1 VTEPSVSVEAR
12 DAIAPIAAEWDALAR
27 QVGASPFLW
36 PGWFEAWLAA
46 FAGGPP
52 LVLTAWR
59 ERLAGVLIVRRRAGA
74 LLSPTNA
81 HTPAFGMVADDPAV
95 ARALAHALFASGAR
109 TIALDHFAGDD
120 PVLAEVADAAA
131 GAGHA
136 FVQRTLQRSPYAT
149 LHPGDDVDARIGE
162 KRARNL
168 RRFERR
174 LRALGRVELEVA
186 DGRRQLHAL
195 LAEGFRLESSGWKAA
210 RGTAIASSPATR
222 RFYSEVASWAAAAGI
237 LRLAFLRVDGRGVAF
252 HFALEDASAYYLL
265 KCGYEPEAGHCAPG
279 RLLARAMFARA
290 LAGGLERFELLGG
303 DDPWKREWARE
314 HRTSVRVRAFRPT
327 LLGKLD
333 RAAQTTLLYG
343 RPLAKRTLAR
353 VR

>member
-1 VTEPSVSVEAR
+1 VTEPFLDRRPSVSVEAR

-27 QVGASPFLW
+27 QASASPFLW

-46 FAGGPP
+46 FAPGPP

-59 ERLAGVLIVRRRAGA
+59 ARLAGVLIVRRRAGA
-74 LLSPTNA
+74 LLSLTNA

-95 ARALAHALFASGAR
+95 ARALAHALFAS
-109 TIALDHFAGDD
+109 
-120 PVLAEVADAAA
+120 AAA

-136 FVQRTLQRSPYAT
+136 FVQRTLRCSPYAT
-149 LHPGDDVDARIGE
+149 LRPGD
-162 KRARNL
+162 L

-174 LRALGRVELEVA
+174 LRALGRVELQVA
-186 DGRRQLHAL
+186 DGREELDAL

-210 RGTAIASSPATR
+210 RGTAIASSPVTR
-222 RFYSEVASWAAAAGI
+222 RFYSDVARWAAAGI

-252 HFALEDASAYYLL
+252 HFALQDASAYYLL
-265 KCGYEPEAGHCAPG
+265 KCGYAPEAGHCASG
-279 RLLARAMFARA
+279 RLLARAMLARA
-290 LAGGLERFELLGG
+290 LAGGLERFELPGA

-314 HRTSVRVRAFRPT
+314 HRASVRVRAFRPT

-333 RAAQTTLLYG
+333 RALQTTVLYG